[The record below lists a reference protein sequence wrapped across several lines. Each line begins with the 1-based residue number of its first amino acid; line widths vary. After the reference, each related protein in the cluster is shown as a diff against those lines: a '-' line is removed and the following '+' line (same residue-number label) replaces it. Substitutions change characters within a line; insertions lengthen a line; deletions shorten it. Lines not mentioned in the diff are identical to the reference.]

1 MEANEIQEQT
11 EHAHRA
17 GEKAIG
23 VTTTIVAV
31 LLAIATLL
39 SHRAHTEEVKLQ
51 TKVND
56 QWGFYQAK
64 HSRAHQYGALAEI
77 AALLPNGHDL
87 ALKDLNLSIEE
98 ECGRPVEKGC
108 SSPVV
113 RNSPVLQQLAA
124 DAGIA
129 DDAKSGSEAGGA
141 GNVSHEAGAEK
152 KTTPSAREPKTQHH
166 GAKATSKEGKAK
178 EGGFKESAST
188 VQERAR
194 DMENETQLIEQKA
207 NYYDGSEL
215 FLEIAIVLCS
225 VALLAENKVYWKF
238 SLVSTAAG
246 IAIAAW
252 GFLLY

>member
-1 MEANEIQEQT
+1 MQEQT

-31 LLAIATLL
+31 FLAIATLL

-51 TKVND
+51 TRVND

-77 AALLPNGHDL
+77 AALLPNGRDL

-113 RNSPVLQQLAA
+113 KNSPVLQELAA
-124 DAGIA
+124 DAGT
-129 DDAKSGSEAGGA
+129 DATSGSEAGGA
-141 GNVSHEAGAEK
+141 GNPSHEAGAEK
-152 KTTPSAREPKTQHH
+152 NTTPPAHKPKTQHH
-166 GAKATSKEGKAK
+166 GAKANPKEGKAN
-178 EGGFKESAST
+178 EGGFRESASM

-194 DMENETQLIEQKA
+194 DMETETQLIEQKA

-225 VALLAENKVYWKF
+225 VALLAENRVYWKF

-252 GFLLY
+252 GFLLH

>member
-1 MEANEIQEQT
+1 MEAHEMQEQT

-17 GEKAIG
+17 GEKMIG
-23 VTTTIVAV
+23 VTTTVVAV
-31 LLAIATLL
+31 LLAVATLL

-64 HSRAHQYGALAEI
+64 HSRAHEYGALAEI
-77 AALLPNGHDL
+77 AALLPNGREL

-108 SSPVV
+108 SSPVL
-113 RNSPVLQQLAA
+113 RNSPVLQQLASDAGA
-124 DAGIA
+124 DAT
-129 DDAKSGSEAGGA
+129 SGSEAGGA
-141 GNVSHEAGAEK
+141 GDASHQAEK

-166 GAKATSKEGKAK
+166 GAKATPKEGKAK
-178 EGGFKESAST
+178 EGGLKESAST

-238 SLVSTAAG
+238 SFISTAAG

-252 GFLLY
+252 GLLLH